1 MTATT
6 KDRDTLRRTGDRRSF
21 NLPAGSKVLAG
32 TIACLDSSGN
42 LVMGSTSTSQTAV
55 GVFEATVDNTAGTA
69 PVVVT
74 VPTGIYGPF
83 DNSTSTDLIE
93 DKNIGGTCYIVDN
106 QTVAKTNGTN
116 TRSKAGVIH
125 KVDSEGV
132 WVQFL

>member
-21 NLPAGSKVLAG
+21 NLPAGVKVLAG
-32 TIACLDSSGN
+32 TIACVDSSSN
-42 LVMGSTSTSQTAV
+42 LVMGSTSTSLTAV
-55 GVFEATVDNTAGTA
+55 GVFEQTVDNTTGAAAVT
-69 PVVVT
+69 VT

-83 DNSTSTDLIE
+83 ANSTSTDLIE
-93 DKNIGGTCYIVDN
+93 VKNIGGTCYIVDN

-116 TRSKAGVIH
+116 TRSKAGEIH
-125 KVDSEGV
+125 QVDAEGV